1 MDTSEKKLIHIAH
14 DIEKFGKN
22 FDIVVKNIE
31 FGNNQLDVESNE
43 TDFNANFEIK
53 FNYNSDYPDSA
64 DLEDEEYEEFRYAE
78 SEFGDDV
85 NKLINEINKN
95 PDFSMFGEKPLTYFL
110 ELTEFDKS
118 HITITFYYNVKKMK
132 NTVIDLI

>member
-1 MDTSEKKLIHIAH
+1 METSEKKLISIAN

-22 FDIVVKNIE
+22 FDIVVKNIKLV
-31 FGNNQLDVESNE
+31 NRSDNSDYIN
-43 TDFNANFEIK
+43 FNSHFDIE
-53 FNYNSDYPDSA
+53 FNYYSDYPDGG
-64 DLEDEEYEEFRYAE
+64 DMDDDDYDEFRYAE
-78 SEFGDDV
+78 RDFRDNV
-85 NKLINEINKN
+85 NHLIAEINN
-95 PDFSMFGEKPLTYFL
+95 NNDLSMFGEKPSTYFL